1 MKTLY
6 NRMSRARFLLHHFSI
21 LVVVLFLM
29 LPKAKAEHVIGG
41 DIYWECINTGPDAGK
56 FIFYLK
62 LYRDCSVQNTIITTA
77 DQVLKIANHPNFVGV
92 DIPLSIV
99 SETDIT
105 DGNCGVPCGS
115 AGVNDISI
123 REYLFAT
130 APIQLNGVP
139 PANGYVISYN
149 RCCRNSVLNLQ
160 NANNEEIYYT
170 ATMYPFNGQ
179 DTYPCYDSSPQFAEK
194 PTSVLC
200 SGYELRYNSDAIDSD
215 LDSLS
220 YELVPALGT
229 GGNPASYESGYSATV
244 PLPGPPS
251 YDLVTLNPV
260 TGELEYDSPSG
271 VQGRWAVVAA
281 VNSWRCGQL
290 IARSTREMS
299 VTILPCTEPNNIPQ
313 VSSPNW
319 ISPATGS
326 GFEIVVDAGDLVTFE
341 ISGTDNDLTNGNPQL
356 LEFTASGNQFGTNF
370 TDPNGGCMNSPCATL
385 SNTTPPTTGN
395 GTISTTF
402 NWQTTCDH
410 VSQQDAC
417 ANISSTYNFIFKYKD
432 DFCPAPG
439 IHILNVSVTVVG
451 ETIVPSPDPHC
462 ASTDANGDITL
473 SWDLVVDNSVPPS
486 FVEYVIL
493 HSTSPNGPFQEIGT
507 VTDINTGTYLHDSG
521 NAVAAPTTSG
531 PNYYI
536 IRTRSGCNDAVL
548 DAPVDTISSIYLTL
562 NNTGE
567 TADLAWT
574 PVATPPLASSNG
586 NGQGLY
592 QVYREYPTGTWSLI
606 GTTFDLNYTDPVIWC
621 NEQVNYR
628 IELTDN
634 LPCVSV
640 SNVVGDILNNPEQP
654 DPQPIDSLTV
664 DPVTGYITVCWPPS
678 TSLNVVQY
686 NILLN
691 TNGLF
696 WTPMD
701 TVYGYNTTCWT
712 DSVTD
717 ASSQPLWYQVYAT
730 NNCNVPGIAAGS
742 IADGTD
748 HHETI
753 LLQAD
758 YDSCAIITDLNWTP
772 YWYWPEGVREYDVYA
787 SENSGPFI
795 KIGTTADTT
804 FTHTD
809 LTATAEY
816 CYIVRAVK
824 DVANR
829 VTSTSNKRC
838 IIAYVPKR
846 PDYAYQ
852 YTTTVQAGNT
862 GVETYFFVDSTAG
875 YLGFD
880 IQRGESSDAL
890 STVWFV
896 AFDPT
901 TRYYDYTDPGARPA
915 FNSYYYSIIGVDS
928 CNQYAD
934 TLNMTRTILVEAEA
948 NANRT
953 NSLQWNPYEG
963 FNGGVSAYNIYRSFD
978 GPFTYLTTVPPTQ
991 LTYTDSI
998 QEIIVGEGNF
1008 CYYIEAVE
1016 GIGAPI
1022 GSPDPVTFLETSRS
1036 NEDCA
1041 RQHPNVFVPNAFMPE
1056 GVNNVFKP
1064 ITVYVQA
1071 DSYLFQIYDRWGNRI
1086 FETNDPNQGWNGAA
1100 NGKENPQGAYVYF
1113 ISFVSSSG
1121 DTYTK
1126 RGTVTLIR

>member
-1 MKTLY
+1 
-6 NRMSRARFLLHHFSI
+6 MSRIHSILQYLSI
-21 LVVVLFLM
+21 LVVLLFLI
-29 LPKAKAEHVIGG
+29 PNKAKSEHVVGG
-41 DIYWECINTGPDAGK
+41 DIYWECISSGPDAGK

-77 DQVLKIANHPNFVGV
+77 DQVLKIDNHPAFAGV
-92 DIPLSIV
+92 NIPLNLI

-130 APIQLNGVP
+130 APVQLGGVP
-139 PANGYVISYN
+139 PANGYVIKYN
-149 RCCRNSVLNLQ
+149 RCCRTSVLNIQ
-160 NANNEEIYYT
+160 NAVNEEIYYT

-200 SGYELRYNSDAIDSD
+200 SGYQLRYNSDAIDPD

-220 YELVPALGT
+220 YELIPALGT
-229 GGNPASYESGYSATV
+229 SGNPTTYTTGYNGTS
-244 PLPGPPS
+244 PLPGPSINAS
-251 YDLVTLNPV
+251 YDQVTLDPV
-260 TGELEYDSPSG
+260 TGELEYDSPSS
-271 VQGRWAVVAA
+271 VQGRWALVAA

-299 VTILPCTEPNNIPQ
+299 VTVLPCTVPNNIPQ

-319 ISPATGS
+319 ISPGAGS

-341 ISGTDNDLTNGNPQL
+341 ISGTDNDLTGGNPQV
-356 LEFTASGNQFGTNF
+356 LEFTASGNQFGTGF
-370 TDPNGGCMNSPCATL
+370 TNANAGCANSPCATL
-385 SNTTPPTTGN
+385 SSTTPPSTGT

-417 ANISSTYNFIFKYKD
+417 ANVSSTYNFIFKYKD
-432 DFCPAPG
+432 DYCPAPG
-439 IHILNVSVTVVG
+439 IHIVNVAVTVVG
-451 ETIVPSPDPHC
+451 ETIVPSPVPHC
-462 ASTDANGDITL
+462 VSTDANGDITIY
-473 SWDLVVDNSVPPS
+473 WATVVDNSVPPS
-486 FVEYVIL
+486 FVEYAIF
-493 HSTSPNGPFQEIGT
+493 HSTSPSGPFQEIGS
-507 VTDINTGTYLHDSG
+507 VTDINTGTYVHNTG
-521 NAVAAPTTSG
+521 NSVAPPTTSG
-531 PNYYI
+531 PNYYL

-548 DAPVDTISSIYLTL
+548 EAPVDTVSSIFLTL

-567 TADLAWT
+567 TAELSWS
-574 PVATPPLASSNG
+574 PVATPPLPSSNG
-586 NGQGLY
+586 GGQGWY
-592 QVYREYPTGTWSLI
+592 HVYRENPVGTWTQI
-606 GTTFDLNYTDPVIWC
+606 GPPSPPNSLNYSDPVIWC

-634 LPCVSV
+634 LGCVSV
-640 SNVVGDILNNPEQP
+640 SNITGDVLNNPDQP
-654 DPQPIDSLTV
+654 NPQPIDSLTI
-664 DPVTGYITVCWPPS
+664 DPETGYVTVCWPPN

-691 TNGLF
+691 PDAF
-696 WTPMD
+696 AWIPMD
-701 TVYGYNTTCWT
+701 TVYGYNNTCWT
-712 DSVTD
+712 DTISD
-717 ASSQPLWYQVYAT
+717 PSSQPLWYQVYAT
-730 NNCNVPGIAAGS
+730 NNCGVPGVPAGS

-753 LLQAD
+753 LLNAD
-758 YDSCAIITDLNWTP
+758 YDSCLIETNLNWTR
-772 YWYWPEGVREYDVYA
+772 YWYWPEGVKEYDVYT
-787 SENSGPFI
+787 SENSGPFV
-795 KIGTTADTT
+795 KIGTTTDTV
-804 FTHTD
+804 FTHAG
-809 LTATAEY
+809 LSATAEY

-824 DVANR
+824 NVANR
-829 VTSTSNKRC
+829 ITSTSNKRC

-852 YTTTVQAGNT
+852 YQTTVQPGNT

-880 IQRGESSDAL
+880 IQRGEEPDAL
-890 STVWFV
+890 STIWFV
-896 AFDPT
+896 AFDPS
-901 TRYYDYTDPGARPA
+901 TRYYSYTDAGARPA

-928 CNQYAD
+928 CDQYAD
-934 TLNMTRTILVEAEA
+934 TLNMTRTILLEAEA
-948 NANRT
+948 NPNRT
-953 NSLQWNPYEG
+953 NSLQWNAYEG

-978 GPFTYLTTVPPTQ
+978 GPFDYLTTVPSTQ

-1008 CYYIEAVE
+1008 CYYIEAIE

-1022 GSPDPVTFLETSRS
+1022 GNPDPVTFLETSRS

-1086 FETNDPNQGWNGAA
+1086 FETTDPNQGWNGSIG
-1100 NGKENPQGAYVYF
+1100 GKENPQGAYVYF
-1113 ISFVSSSG
+1113 ISFVSSKG

-1126 RGTVTLIR
+1126 RGSVTLIR